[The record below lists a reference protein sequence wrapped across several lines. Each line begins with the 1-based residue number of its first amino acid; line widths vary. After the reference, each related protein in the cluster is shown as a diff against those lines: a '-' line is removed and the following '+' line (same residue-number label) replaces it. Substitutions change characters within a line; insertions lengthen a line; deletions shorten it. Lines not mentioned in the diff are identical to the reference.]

1 MKVEVTYQMFLK
13 FFLIKYCKHS
23 ERHKNS
29 FSFFKA
35 LDSHLLA
42 LLNLGFAIFAS
53 DITGP
58 CVDLFLKGHSG
69 CHGKK
74 DKKWAREADQ
84 VGSFWK
90 PDETGWKFKVEAVV
104 VERGSYRDD
113 WSRRWTC

>member
-1 MKVEVTYQMFLK
+1 MLLPTWCVKGK
-13 FFLIKYCKHS
+13 KKY
-23 ERHKNS
+23 R
-29 FSFFKA
+29 KA
-35 LDSHLLA
+35 NRS
-42 LLNLGFAIFAS
+42 LNLGFAIFAS

-90 PDETGWKFKVEAVV
+90 PDETGWKFKVETVV
-104 VERGSYRDD
+104 VERSSYRDN

>member
-1 MKVEVTYQMFLK
+1 M
-13 FFLIKYCKHS
+13 
-23 ERHKNS
+23 
-29 FSFFKA
+29 
-35 LDSHLLA
+35 A

-113 WSRRWTC
+113 WSRRWMC